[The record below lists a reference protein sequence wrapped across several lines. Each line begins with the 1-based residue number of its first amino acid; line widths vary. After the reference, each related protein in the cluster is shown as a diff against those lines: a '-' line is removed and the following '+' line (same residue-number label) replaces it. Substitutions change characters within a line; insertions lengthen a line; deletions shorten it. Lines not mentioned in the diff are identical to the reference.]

1 MTLKVRLSIMYLLGL
16 LAVSIIVTFTPLDPT
31 YIHSELIGK
40 PQPPSLSHVFGT
52 DELGRDIFVRSIF
65 GARISLLVGFISVGI
80 ALIIGVFIGILSG
93 FLGGMVD
100 EGIMRIIDV
109 LMSLPTLFLIL
120 IVQVILE
127 PSIINIMIVIGA
139 TSWMGIARLVRA
151 EVLSI
156 KERVFVTAVR
166 ARGIKERITLFKHIF
181 PHTLNPII
189 VAAMLGMGGAILTE
203 SVLSFLGLGVQPPHP
218 SWGNM
223 LDSSLGYM
231 RDAPWMA
238 LIPGILITCTV
249 LSLNFLGD
257 GLWLLLDPK
266 AKDANVKRT

>member
-1 MTLKVRLSIMYLLGL
+1 MIKVWGSLVFLAGL
-16 LAVSIIVTFTPLDPT
+16 LVISIVVSFTSLDPT
-31 YIHSELIGK
+31 SMDTAFIGK
-40 PQPPSLSHVFGT
+40 PQPPSLNHVFGT
-52 DELGRDIFVRSIF
+52 DELGRDIFIRTIF
-65 GARISLLVGFISVGI
+65 GARISLMVGFVSVGI
-80 ALIIGVFIGILSG
+80 ALVIGMIIGVLSG
-93 FLGGMVD
+93 FVGGVVD
-100 EGIMRIIDV
+100 EVIMRCIDM
-109 LMSLPTLFLIL
+109 LMALPTLFLIL
-120 IVQVILE
+120 IIQVILE
-127 PSIINIMIVIGA
+127 PSIINIMVVIGA

-166 ARGIKERITLFKHIF
+166 ARGLKENLILFKHIF

-203 SVLSFLGLGVQPPHP
+203 SVLSFLGLGVQPPNP

-223 LDSSLGYM
+223 LESSLGYM

>member
-1 MTLKVRLSIMYLLGL
+1 MTLKVWISIGYLMGL
-16 LAVSIIVTFTPLDPT
+16 LLISMGITLTNIDPT
-31 YIHSELIGK
+31 YINTDLIGM
-40 PQPPSLSHVFGT
+40 PQPPSLTHLFGT
-52 DELGRDIFVRSIF
+52 DELGRDIFIRSIF
-65 GARISLLVGFISVGI
+65 GARISLMVGFISVGI
-80 ALIIGVFIGILSG
+80 SLVIGVFIGVLSG
-93 FLGGMVD
+93 FIGGLVD
-100 EGIMRIIDV
+100 EIIMRLIDV
-109 LMSLPTLFLIL
+109 LMALPTLFLIL
-120 IVQVILE
+120 IIQVILE

-151 EVLSI
+151 EVLSV
-156 KERVFVTAVR
+156 KERVFVTAIR
-166 ARGIKERITLFKHIF
+166 ARGIQERKTLFKHIF